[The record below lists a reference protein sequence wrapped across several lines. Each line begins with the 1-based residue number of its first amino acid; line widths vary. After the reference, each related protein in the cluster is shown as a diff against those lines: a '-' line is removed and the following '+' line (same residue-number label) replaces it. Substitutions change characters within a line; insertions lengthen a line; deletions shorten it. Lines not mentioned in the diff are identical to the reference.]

1 MSAEIAAQPELRA
14 RKRVNDPEGM
24 RKKVLDIAEES
35 FQARGYHAS
44 SLGDLMAAAGVSGG
58 ALHHHFPTKETLGI
72 TLIDS
77 NLERFTAELDALSA
91 KRTDAKSKLLTYGD
105 FFAESLHDGLM
116 PLCGALAADVAYLPT
131 SMQQRVKKFFE
142 IHTDWLETILRD
154 GITHRE
160 LQLSSPPRKSAL
172 LLLSTLQGAS
182 VVAWALKDPTI
193 IKPAFRQAL
202 DNLIK

>member
-1 MSAEIAAQPELRA
+1 MTQMDTRSALLAEAEILVRTKGYAAFSYADLSERIGI
-14 RKRVNDPEGM
+14 RK
-24 RKKVLDIAEES
+24 
-35 FQARGYHAS
+35 AS
-44 SLGDLMAAAGVSGG
+44 I
-58 ALHHHFPTKETLGI
+58 HHHFPTKETLGI
-72 TLIDS
+72 TLIDTY
-77 NLERFTAELDALSA
+77 LERFTAELDALSA

-105 FFAESLHDGLM
+105 FFAESLRDGLM